1 MVSQGSSRLLPG
13 ALRLATLCTLSA
25 LSTFS
30 TFPTVGSF
38 PLNLLGNSAQA
49 AITTQLTERDIEVR
63 GEGSAAKDAL
73 VQSQKNAINSIAYE
87 LTHTAAEQSKLAA
100 FLPSLYAQSDTY
112 LQRLRI
118 VSKGTLPSG
127 GRFYVIRY
135 RVAVGAIQAAMIAK
149 GIIPAQ
155 SEINEALQFPTLAV
169 YFKDPLN
176 QSEVAQWSVQRCNSL
191 LLTQGFQVID
201 PKVWHELALE
211 DQQLSKNTPVVP
223 QRMAL
228 KARANVFLEIDVAP
242 KIAGKSGDYTY
253 VNTPVTVRAFES
265 SSGRPFLEKEYQRR
279 NAKGE
284 PEALAIAGS
293 VDISTKAVIEEAVA
307 GVMPL
312 IIQDLTRHWKESMS
326 KGSQYRLVFQPP
338 LSPAQVKQFEQ
349 TLIQEIKDHSFGPA
363 GEIWV
368 RYPGPLS
375 DVIDRLEEIFEKSYT
390 LQSST
395 LGLAQFKGNT
405 P

>member
-1 MVSQGSSRLLPG
+1 MLSQGSFFRLPSRLLTL
-13 ALRLATLCTLSA
+13 ALFGSVSTISSFNPTLFTL
-25 LSTFS
+25 
-30 TFPTVGSF
+30 P
-38 PLNLLGNSAQA
+38 AQA
-49 AITTQLTERDIEVR
+49 AITTQLSEREIEMR
-63 GEGSAAKDAL
+63 GEANEAADAL
-73 VQSQKNAINSIAYE
+73 IESQKNAINSIAYE
-87 LTHTAAEQSKLAA
+87 LTHTAAEQNKLLA
-100 FLPSLYAQSDTY
+100 FLPTLHANADTY
-112 LQRLRI
+112 LKRLQI

-135 RVAVGAIQAAMIAK
+135 RVDIKAIQEAMIAK
-149 GIIPAQ
+149 GIILAQ
-155 SEINEALQFPTLAV
+155 SEINEALQYPTLAV

-176 QSEVAQWSVQRCNSL
+176 QSEMAQWSVQRCNSL
-191 LLTQGFQVID
+191 LLNQGFQVID
-201 PKVWHELALE
+201 PKIWHELALE
-211 DQQLSKNTPVVP
+211 DQKLSQKAPVVP

-242 KIAGKSGDYTY
+242 KVTGKSGNYTY
-253 VNTPVTVRAFES
+253 INTPVKIRAFES
-265 SSGRPFLEKEYQRR
+265 SSGRPFLEKEYQRM
-279 NAKGE
+279 NAQGE

-312 IIQDLTRHWKESMS
+312 IIQDLTRHWKESMA
-326 KGSQYRLVFQPP
+326 KGSQYRLVFTPP
-338 LSPAQVKQFEQ
+338 LNPAQEAQFKKQV
-349 TLIQEIKDHSFGPA
+349 KDHAFGEA

-375 DVIDRLEEIFEKSYT
+375 DLIDSLEEAFEKSYT

-395 LGLAQFKGNT
+395 LGLARFERKK